1 MTRQNFLV
9 VTVILLIVTVD
20 QLLDLALM
28 VFA

>member
-9 VTVILLIVTVD
+9 VTVVLLIATVD